1 MTKIVEIVDSQEKE
15 TTMRRSNLI
24 VLGALIEEQ
33 CSCVNIFNQTDH
45 TFVVHTGVVR
55 GLSHVCHKIDH
66 KC

>member
-33 CSCVNIFNQTDH
+33 
-45 TFVVHTGVVR
+45 
-55 GLSHVCHKIDH
+55 
-66 KC
+66 